1 METAQSHARATR
13 RANRMHTDRI
23 WRGHPPPPP
32 PNTGV
37 GQRGHCYSIDINNG
51 AAVFR
56 GWPPRKLG
64 SVRTREI
71 ADMTRDRDARA
82 ARSGA
87 GHGLE
92 HGIELGRHR
101 GPEMSLRVGRRQ
113 PVHHFPAMDQHA
125 GVIEGASEIRSR
137 PQRLLEQGVAVQS
150 RPVAQPKDVF
160 LALAAVSTI
169 VSSLASGC
177 TNTPPK
183 QADTI
188 TTRFLIPSL
197 SRLVLTS

>member
-1 METAQSHARATR
+1 MEIAQSPARPTAGAPIAGMPLSCALR
-13 RANRMHTDRI
+13 RGQCPLARE
-23 WRGHPPPPP
+23 
-32 PNTGV
+32 NTGV

-101 GPEMSLRVGRRQ
+101 GPEMSLRV
-113 PVHHFPAMDQHA
+113 
-125 GVIEGASEIRSR
+125 
-137 PQRLLEQGVAVQS
+137 
-150 RPVAQPKDVF
+150 
-160 LALAAVSTI
+160 
-169 VSSLASGC
+169 
-177 TNTPPK
+177 
-183 QADTI
+183 
-188 TTRFLIPSL
+188 
-197 SRLVLTS
+197 